1 MSKGQTNAD
10 IAQVLERIA
19 ELLEYENANPF
30 RVRAYREGAQS
41 IRNTDHAVAD
51 YIKHDQTDKLDA
63 LPNIGSGIT
72 AVVGEYVTSG
82 KSALLEEL
90 ESKASPEAVLARVP
104 GIGKELASRIVDQLH
119 IKTLPELE
127 QAAHNG
133 ELASVEGFGAKRVE
147 GIKTS
152 LAGMLSQTS
161 RTNQRERIGDTP
173 KPTSVSDD
181 RPSVSLLLDID
192 ADYRKG
198 AEDDKLQKIAPKRF
212 NPKNE
217 AWLPILHAK
226 RDGWEF
232 TALFSNTAQAH
243 KLEKT
248 DDWVVIYYKRGD
260 TERQHTVVT
269 ETKGP
274 LKGKRVVRGRDA
286 ENRTYYSA
294 TSKS

>member
-1 MSKGQTNAD
+1 MSTGESNAD
-10 IAQVLERIA
+10 IAQVLDRIA
-19 ELLEYENANPF
+19 ELLDYENANPF
-30 RVRAYREGAQS
+30 RVRAYREGAQT
-41 IRNTDHAVAD
+41 IRSTDHSVAD
-51 YIKHDQTDKLDA
+51 YIKHNQMDKLDA

-72 AVVGEYVTSG
+72 AVVGEYIKSG

-90 ESKASPEAVLARVP
+90 EAKASPEAVMAKVP
-104 GIGKELASRIVDQLH
+104 GIGKELAGRIVDQLH

-133 ELASVEGFGAKRVE
+133 ELATVEGFGAKRLE
-147 GIKTS
+147 GIRAA

-161 RTNQRERIGDTP
+161 RSNQRKRTSNGS
-173 KPTSVSDD
+173 KPAAESED
-181 RPSVSLLLDID
+181 RPSLTLLLDID
-192 ADYRKG
+192 ADYCKG
-198 AEDDKLQKIAPKRF
+198 AKEDKLQKIAPKRF
-212 NPKNE
+212 NPDNE
-217 AWLPILHAK
+217 TWLPILHTK

-243 KLEKT
+243 KLGKT

-274 LKGKRVVRGRDA
+274 LKGKRVVRGRDL
-286 ENRTYYSA
+286 ENRSFYQTA
-294 TSKS
+294 KV

>member
-1 MSKGQTNAD
+1 MSTAQTNAD
-10 IAQVLERIA
+10 IAQVLDRIA

-30 RVRAYREGAQS
+30 RVRAYREGAQT
-41 IRNTDHAVAD
+41 IRNTDHPVAD
-51 YIKHDQTDKLDA
+51 YIKHDQIDKLDA

-72 AVVGEYVTSG
+72 AVVGEYVASG
-82 KSALLEEL
+82 KSGLLEEL
-90 ESKASPEAVLARVP
+90 ESKASPEAVVAKVP
-104 GIGKELASRIVDQLH
+104 GIGKELAGRIVDQLH

-127 QAAHNG
+127 QAAHSG

-147 GIKTS
+147 GIRAS
-152 LAGMLSQTS
+152 LAGMLSQSS
-161 RTNQRERIGDTP
+161 RTNQRQRMAEASKQT
-173 KPTSVSDD
+173 TESDD

-198 AEDDKLQKIAPKRF
+198 AKEDKLQKIAPKRF

-269 ETKGP
+269 ETKGE

-286 ENRTYYSA
+286 ENRTFYKKA
-294 TSKS
+294 KA

>member
-1 MSKGQTNAD
+1 MPNAQSNSD
-10 IAQVLERIA
+10 IAQVLDRIA

-30 RVRAYREGAQS
+30 RIRAYREGAQS
-41 IRNTDHAVAD
+41 IRSAEHPVAD
-51 YIKHDQTDKLDA
+51 FIRNGQIDKLDA
-63 LPNIGSGIT
+63 LPNVGSGIT
-72 AVVGEYVTSG
+72 AVVSEYVTSG
-82 KSALLEEL
+82 QSGLLEEL
-90 ESKASPEAVLARVP
+90 ESKASPEAVMAKVP
-104 GIGKELASRIVDQLH
+104 GIGKELAGRIVDQLH

-133 ELASVEGFGAKRVE
+133 ELASVEGFGAKRIA
-147 GIKTS
+147 GIRSS
-152 LAGMLSQTS
+152 LAGILSQTLRNNQHE
-161 RTNQRERIGDTP
+161 RTADTT
-173 KPTSVSDD
+173 KQSSQSDD

-198 AEDDKLQKIAPKRF
+198 AEQDKLQKISPKRF
-212 NPKNE
+212 NPDNE
-217 AWLPILHAK
+217 AWLPVLHAK

-286 ENRTYYSA
+286 ENRSFYKAAKT
-294 TSKS
+294 

>member
-1 MSKGQTNAD
+1 MPNAQSNSD
-10 IAQVLERIA
+10 IAQVLDRIA

-30 RVRAYREGAQS
+30 RIRAYREGAQS
-41 IRNTDHAVAD
+41 IRSAEHPVAD
-51 YIKHDQTDKLDA
+51 FIRNGQIDKLDA
-63 LPNIGSGIT
+63 LPNVGSGIT
-72 AVVGEYVTSG
+72 AVVSEYVTSG
-82 KSALLEEL
+82 QSGLLEEL
-90 ESKASPEAVLARVP
+90 ESKASPEAVMAKVP
-104 GIGKELASRIVDQLH
+104 GIGKELAGRIVDQLH

-133 ELASVEGFGAKRVE
+133 ELASVEGFGAKRIA
-147 GIKTS
+147 GIRSS
-152 LAGMLSQTS
+152 LAGILSQTLRNNQHE
-161 RTNQRERIGDTP
+161 RTADTT
-173 KPTSVSDD
+173 KQSSQSDD

-198 AEDDKLQKIAPKRF
+198 AEQDKLQKIAPKRF
-212 NPKNE
+212 NPDNE
-217 AWLPILHAK
+217 AWLPVLHAK

-286 ENRTYYSA
+286 DNRSFYKAAKT
-294 TSKS
+294 

>member
-1 MSKGQTNAD
+1 MSNSQTNVD
-10 IAQVLERIA
+10 IAQMLDRIA

-30 RVRAYREGAQS
+30 RVRAYREGAQT
-41 IRNTDHAVAD
+41 IRNTDHPVAD

-82 KSALLEEL
+82 KSGLLEEL
-90 ESKASPEAVLARVP
+90 ESKASPEAVIAKVP

-133 ELASVEGFGAKRVE
+133 ELASVEGFGAKRIE
-147 GIKTS
+147 GIRTS
-152 LAGMLSQTS
+152 LAGMLSQSARTS
-161 RTNQRERIGDTP
+161 QRKRTAG
-173 KPTSVSDD
+173 TSKQTNSSDD
-181 RPSVSLLLDID
+181 RPSVRLLLDID

-198 AEDDKLQKIAPKRF
+198 AKDDKLQKIAPKRF
-212 NPKNE
+212 NPNNK

-260 TERQHTVVT
+260 TERQHTIVT

-286 ENRTYYSA
+286 ENRSFYKTA
-294 TSKS
+294 KT

>member
-1 MSKGQTNAD
+1 MSTGQTNAD
-10 IAQVLERIA
+10 IAQVLDRIA

-41 IRNTDHAVAD
+41 IRSTDHPVAD
-51 YIKHDQTDKLDA
+51 YIKHDQTNKLDA
-63 LPNIGSGIT
+63 LPSVGSGIT
-72 AVVGEYVTSG
+72 AVVGEYVESG
-82 KSALLEEL
+82 KSGLLEEL
-90 ESKASPEAVLARVP
+90 ESRASPEAVMAKVP

-147 GIKTS
+147 GIRTS
-152 LAGMLSQTS
+152 LAGMLSQTL
-161 RTNQRERIGDTP
+161 RTNQRERTAEASKQAAESGGH
-173 KPTSVSDD
+173 
-181 RPSVSLLLDID
+181 PSVSLLLDID

-198 AEDDKLQKIAPKRF
+198 AEKDKLQKIAPKRF
-212 NPKNE
+212 NPNNE
-217 AWLPILHAK
+217 AWLPVLHAK

-243 KLEKT
+243 KLQKT

-286 ENRTYYSA
+286 ENRSFYKVT
-294 TSKS
+294 KS